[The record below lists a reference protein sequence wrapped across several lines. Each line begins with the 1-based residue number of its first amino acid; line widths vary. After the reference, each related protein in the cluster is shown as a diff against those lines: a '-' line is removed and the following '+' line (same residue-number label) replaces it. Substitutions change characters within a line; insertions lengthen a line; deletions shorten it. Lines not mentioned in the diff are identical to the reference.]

1 MIYNRFSI
9 KVIIRIVV
17 IALTSYLFTWSLGKD
32 NLIVTKFTLVLIWIA
47 QILDFIHYVNKT
59 NRQLNQFLQSLKYRD
74 FVSSSNEKD
83 KSFKELNLSYNEIIN
98 EIKEAKIET
107 ASQQHYLRN
116 TIENLG
122 VGVITF
128 DESGDVELI
137 NHAARDILG
146 IRQLKNIH
154 SLQSLKAGFPTT
166 LINLPFNQPKLITLE
181 KDNELLK
188 LSFKRIHFRIRGS
201 RIQLISIQNIKSELE
216 EEELEA
222 WQKLIRVLSHE
233 IMNSVT
239 PVKSLT
245 NTIINMFE
253 KQGTAKQVQE
263 LNNEIIHNSLEGL
276 HAIENR
282 SKGLLNFIESYRKLT
297 RLPKPQL
304 RMTRAIELFTSI
316 IRLMDVEIAE
326 YGITIETDVTP
337 EDLTLFCDERLIN
350 QVLINLVTNSL
361 QALKGRPNGHIYLSG
376 SQNKDEI
383 FLKVSD
389 NGPGILPEI
398 LDKIFIPFYTTKE
411 SGSGI
416 GLSLSKQLMRQHNG
430 TITVHSIPNEQ
441 TVFTLK
447 F

>member
-1 MIYNRFSI
+1 MIYNRFSV
-9 KVIIRIVV
+9 KVIIRIMF
-17 IALTSYLFTWSLGKD
+17 IALTGYLFTLSLGKD
-32 NLIVTKFTLVLIWIA
+32 NLIVTKFALVVIWII

-59 NRQLNQFLQSLKYRD
+59 NRLLNQFLQSLKYRD
-74 FVSSSNEKD
+74 FVNNPAEKD
-83 KSFKELNLSYNEIIN
+83 KSFKELNLSYNAIIN

-107 ASQQHYLRN
+107 ASQHQYMQN

-137 NHAARDILG
+137 NRAARDILG

-154 SLQSLKAGFPTT
+154 SLQSLKAGLPTT
-166 LINLPFNQPKLITLE
+166 LLNLPLNQPKLITLE
-181 KDNELLK
+181 KDNEQLK
-188 LSFKRIHFRIRGS
+188 LSLKRIHFRIRG
-201 RIQLISIQNIKSELE
+201 RPIQLISIQNIKSELE

-253 KQGTAKQVQE
+253 KHGTAKPVRE
-263 LNNEIIHNSLEGL
+263 LNDKIIRNSLDGL

-304 RMTRAIELFTSI
+304 KMIGVAELFTSI
-316 IRLMDVEIAE
+316 INLMEVQIAE
-326 YGITIETDVTP
+326 YGVTIETDVTP
-337 EDLTLFCDERLIN
+337 EDLTLYCDERLIN

-361 QALKGRPNGHIYLSG
+361 QALQGKPNGRINLAG

-383 FLKVSD
+383 LLKVSD
-389 NGPGILPEI
+389 NGPGIPPEI
-398 LDKIFIPFYTTKE
+398 LDKIFIPFYTTRE
-411 SGSGI
+411 NGSGI

-430 TITVHSIPNEQ
+430 TITVHSVPDEQ